1 MGPEFIGRV
10 IRTSAWVAPL
20 SALYVAVY
28 YDLGFAAAILVGAAW
43 ACANLYLIKLLVQAT
58 LRPGRRA
65 WNAILLGSLK
75 LPVLYVLGYL
85 ALRADALP
93 VLGLLAGFWIP
104 KGVIVLKALGLMLNR
119 RLDARKGRVASGG
132 SGRVTGKNA
141 AVLFIMVALCLWVI
155 PQIGPWSSDVSA
167 ASGSAVAVVPSG
179 TQDEASAGVEAE
191 PQAHGQ
197 DSQAQ
202 EGHGG
207 GDAQE
212 GHGQEATSHGE
223 ESHAAATA
231 HGEEGH
237 GEEEG
242 HAELPNFIT
251 VIVGF
256 LGKDTTVGHFLHQWE
271 NFIFSFLSVII
282 LGVVVSAASKRA
294 TLVPGRLQN
303 LVEFLVEKLDEFICG
318 ILGPQGR
325 KHVPFL
331 GTLFIYILFMNLFG
345 LVPFMRSPT
354 ANLNQTL
361 ALALC
366 VFLYVQYTGVRNFG
380 IKGYVFH
387 MAGEPRDPIS
397 IALVPIML
405 PLHIIG
411 ELAKP
416 LSLSLRLFGN
426 ITGEDVLIVI
436 FVGLGIGMIGFMN
449 LPIGLPLH
457 VPFIFLAILTS
468 TIQALVFMLLST
480 VYFLMM
486 MPHDEH

>member
-10 IRTSAWVAPL
+10 IRTSAWVTPL

-28 YDLGFAAAILVGAAW
+28 YDLGFAAAMLVGTAW
-43 ACANLYLIKLLVQAT
+43 ACANLFLLKHLVQNWI
-58 LRPGRRA
+58 RPGKRSKKSA
-65 WNAILLGSLK
+65 LIFACGKFPILYL
-75 LPVLYVLGYL
+75 LGYL
-85 ALRADALP
+85 ALRVEALP
-93 VLGLLAGFWIP
+93 VIGLLAGFWIP
-104 KGVIVLKALGLMLNR
+104 KGVIVLKYLGMMVSKRLRLGGDDRGTNRGESRGLKRSSVAGLFILVALGLWLVPQFGTGSP
-119 RLDARKGRVASGG
+119 DALAG
-132 SGRVTGKNA
+132 SE
-141 AVLFIMVALCLWVI
+141 
-155 PQIGPWSSDVSA
+155 
-167 ASGSAVAVVPSG
+167 AVV
-179 TQDEASAGVEAE
+179 AAE
-191 PQAHGQ
+191 PQETHG
-197 DSQAQ
+197 SSS
-202 EGHGG
+202 GHG
-207 GDAQE
+207 DTQE
-212 GHGQEATSHGE
+212 SDQGRAAGHGIQ
-223 ESHAAATA
+223 
-231 HGEEGH
+231 EEGH
-237 GEEEG
+237 GETAAGDGAEEHGEGHGEEGG

-256 LGKDTTVGHFLHQWE
+256 LGKETTVGRFLDQWE

-282 LGVVVSAASKRA
+282 LGIIVSAASRRA
-294 TLVPGRLQN
+294 RLVPGGLQN
-303 LVEFLVEKLDEFICG
+303 AVEFLVEKLDGFICG

-331 GTLFIYILFMNLFG
+331 GSLFIYILFMNLFG
-345 LVPFMRSPT
+345 LIPFMRSPT

-366 VFLYVQYTGVRNFG
+366 VFMYVQYTGIRNFG
-380 IKGYVFH
+380 IRGYIFH
-387 MAGEPRDPIS
+387 MAGEPRDTIS
-397 IALVPIML
+397 IALIPIML

-436 FVGLGIGMIGFMN
+436 FVTLGIGLIGFMH
-449 LPIGLPLH
+449 LPIGLPLQ
-457 VPFIFLAILTS
+457 VPFLFLAILTS